1 MELMYQKGNT
11 AAKPNVHVYTTVI
24 NSWAKS
30 GESSSGEHAYKLLE
44 RMEKLYE
51 KGNKAIKP
59 NTYTYTGKTVM
70 QFRTF
75 YLKMLLSVHLIDF

>member
-1 MELMYQKGNT
+1 MELMYQKGNR

-51 KGNKAIKP
+51 KGNTAIKP
-59 NTYTYTGKTVM
+59 NTYTYTGKTM
-70 QFRTF
+70 PKFRSF
-75 YLKMLLSVHLIDF
+75 YMKVFLIVYLINY